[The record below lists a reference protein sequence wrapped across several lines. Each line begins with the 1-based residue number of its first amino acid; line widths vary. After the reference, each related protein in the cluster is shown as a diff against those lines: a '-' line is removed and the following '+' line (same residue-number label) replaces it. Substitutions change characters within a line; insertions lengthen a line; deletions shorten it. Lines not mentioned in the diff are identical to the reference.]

1 RVGGIRMD
9 EAIIGYVRRKYN
21 LAIGEPTA
29 EQVKIQIGTALPID
43 PPLAMEVQGRDLVS
57 GLPRTISLSS
67 DEVLEAIQEPL
78 QAIIGVVRA
87 VLERTPPE
95 LASDIIDRGMALVGG
110 GAMLRRIDELLTRQT
125 GVPAYVADAPM
136 ACVAIGAGKALE
148 NIHLFRRT
156 LTTIWSSL

>member
-1 RVGGIRMD
+1 
-9 EAIIGYVRRKYN
+9 IGYVRRKYN

-125 GVPAYVADAPM
+125 GVPA
-136 ACVAIGAGKALE
+136 CVAIGAGKALE